1 LHLARGPHVELQ
13 LEETLVMDLM
23 VELGHLLSAKRI
35 LDEAPIGFLL
45 LLWMLGLHKVSET
58 ASDVI

>member
-13 LEETLVMDLM
+13 LEEALVMDLM
-23 VELGHLLSAKRI
+23 VELGHLLSSKRI
-35 LDEAPIGFLL
+35 LDEAPEGFL